1 MQVIEKPTNY
11 AEKLQVINAMKDRF
25 KTLSEDFQQRQNDLK
40 RKVAEREDKNNALLE
55 EHGKVNAEM
64 EALNTFS
71 EEAKNDMKAA
81 MVVYEKGIEMMKDL
95 SSNDLIALVQLK
107 NPDPEIVAVM
117 NGVQSVLCKAIGWE
131 NAVKNVTSK
140 DFMYSIGEVD
150 YEKLQFETVEK
161 VRNYKKQYSTSS
173 VVGKNKSAGAF
184 GTWLEGICLVRDILD
199 DKMADLKERQAKA
212 NLSAQT
218 YNENK

>member
-11 AEKLQVINAMKDRF
+11 AQKLQVINAMKDRF

-40 RKVAEREDKNNALLE
+40 SKVAEREDKNNALLE

-161 VRNYKKQYSTSS
+161 VRNYKNQY
-173 VVGKNKSAGAF
+173 
-184 GTWLEGICLVRDILD
+184 
-199 DKMADLKERQAKA
+199 
-212 NLSAQT
+212 
-218 YNENK
+218 